1 VEPPVDAK
9 GDQMRQ
15 LMHGSAPRPLQ
26 CQRQRQTT
34 ATALLVCVGIA
45 LTGLVLHVSSAYA
58 SACAAQ
64 NNYTG
69 PANGE
74 WNIEGNWSNKLPKT
88 SETVCIPEGKGTIT
102 IAAGV
107 KAEVKTLLAQ
117 SAVTVAATASL
128 AISEKFFM
136 EEPAKDEE
144 KATRFT
150 DGLTIDSGAVVS
162 TDGDWILMSGPVVLE
177 GEIDNTTGNVNE
189 VAARLESGTLTGDGI
204 LKIPFANIAGTVEP
218 GGPGAI
224 GALHLDS
231 ISSQRSAGTLV
242 IDVASKTSFDEIIMK
257 SNVSWQGAL
266 DVNLIG
272 SYEPPVGTEFLFQ
285 TGGGALQ
292 FFETVTPGF
301 RAEPEPNS
309 LAIVV
314 TPKPP
319 SVITGA
325 ATEAGQ
331 TTAVLNGT
339 VNPNDLSVN
348 TCEFE
353 YGTTTAYGA
362 KAGCGGIAAHS
373 NTPVPVSG
381 NATGL
386 TPGTAYHYRLVAKNT
401 VGSNHGEDRTFKTL
415 PASEE
420 KEQTGGGSTE
430 PKTGGGSSG
439 GGASSGG
446 SNAGGANSSGSSG
459 GDTNSGG
466 VSGSGSSAGANPVAS
481 EKAIEKVLL
490 GCSTRPLVLNDVV
503 QKGDKV
509 LLIGAAERAQA
520 GKQVKIVFGSDK
532 VVATATVGSN
542 GEFTTT
548 APLPPAKIRAG
559 NGARYVAELGSL
571 RSLDLKLTR
580 RLALEPPSVSAGKL
594 TLRGQVVPPLAKPL
608 AAVTIS
614 QQVEC
619 GKTTVV
625 ARVKPSASG
634 TFKVVLPVP
643 AGAHGARYRLTS
655 SVAPSRSSRH
665 SFATYSL
672 PLPAVFG

>member
-1 VEPPVDAK
+1 
-9 GDQMRQ
+9 MRQ
-15 LMHGSAPRPLQ
+15 LMHSTRPA
-26 CQRQRQTT
+26 RQRRQV
-34 ATALLVCVGIA
+34 AIVAAPLGCIAIA
-45 LTGLVLHVSSAYA
+45 LTGLVWHVSPAHA

-88 SETVCIPEGKGTIT
+88 NETVCIPEGKGAIT
-102 IAAGV
+102 IVPGV

-117 SAVTVAATASL
+117 SAVTVASTASL
-128 AISEKFFM
+128 AISEKFYM

-177 GEIDNTTGNVNE
+177 GEIDNTTGNANE
-189 VAARLESGTLTGDGI
+189 VVARLESGTLTGDGV
-204 LKIPFANIAGTVEP
+204 LKIPFGNIAGTVEP
-218 GGPGAI
+218 GGPGVI
-224 GALHLDS
+224 GSLHLDS
-231 ISSQRSAGTLV
+231 ISGQGAAGTLV
-242 IDVASKTSFDEIIMK
+242 IDVASKTSFDEIVMK

-272 SYEPPVGTEFLFQ
+272 GYEPPVGTEFLFQ

-319 SVITGA
+319 SVVTGA

-331 TTAVLNGT
+331 TTVVLNGA
-339 VNPNDLSVN
+339 VNPNDLNVN
-348 TCEFE
+348 VCEFE

-373 NTPVPVSG
+373 NAPVSVSG

-386 TPGTAYHYRLVAKNT
+386 TPGTTYHYRLFAKNE
-401 VGSNHGEDRTFKTL
+401 VGSNHGEDRTFTTL
-415 PASEE
+415 PASKE
-420 KEQTGGGSTE
+420 KEETSGGGAE

-439 GGASSGG
+439 GGAGSGGSSGAVASSGG
-446 SNAGGANSSGSSG
+446 SSAGGSG
-459 GDTNSGG
+459 GD
-466 VSGSGSSAGANPVAS
+466 GSSPDANTIAGN

-509 LLIGAAERAQA
+509 LLIGAAERTQA

-532 VVATATVGSN
+532 VVATATVAPS
-542 GEFTTT
+542 GEFSTS

-559 NGARYVAELGSL
+559 NGARYMAELGSL

-580 RLALEPPSVSAGKL
+580 RLALEPPSVAAGKV
-594 TLRGQVVPPLAKPL
+594 TLRGQVVPPLAKPV
-608 AAVTIS
+608 ATVTIS
-614 QQVEC
+614 QQIEC

-625 ARVKPSASG
+625 ASVKPSASG
-634 TFKVVLPVP
+634 RFELTLPVP
-643 AGAHGARYRLTS
+643 AGAHGGLYRLTS
-655 SVAPSRSSRH
+655 GVAPSRGSRH

>member
-1 VEPPVDAK
+1 
-9 GDQMRQ
+9 MRQ
-15 LMHGSAPRPLQ
+15 LMHGSTLPASR
-26 CQRQRQTT
+26 RRQTAT
-34 ATALLVCVGIA
+34 FTALLGCVGIA
-45 LTGLVLHVSSAYA
+45 LTCLALHVAPAHA

-69 PANGE
+69 PAGGE
-74 WNIEGNWSNKLPKT
+74 WNVEGNWSNKLPKT
-88 SETVCIPEGKGTIT
+88 NETVCIPEGKGTIT

-117 SAVTVAATASL
+117 SAVTVASTASL

-162 TDGDWILMSGPVVLE
+162 TDGDWILMSGPVALE

-189 VAARLESGTLTGDGI
+189 VVARLESGTLTGDGV
-204 LKIPFANIAGTVEP
+204 LKIPFGNIGGTIEP

-231 ISSQRSAGTLV
+231 ISGQGPAGTLV
-242 IDVASKTSFDEIIMK
+242 IDVASKTSFDEIVMK
-257 SNVSWQGAL
+257 SNISWQGTL
-266 DVNLIG
+266 EVNLIG

-285 TGGGALQ
+285 TGGGSLQ
-292 FFETVTPGF
+292 VFEAVTPGF
-301 RAEPEPNS
+301 RAEQEPNS

-314 TPKPP
+314 APKPP
-319 SVITGA
+319 SVLTEA
-325 ATEAGQ
+325 ATEVGQ

-339 VNPNDLSVN
+339 VNPNNLNVN

-373 NTPVPVSG
+373 NTPVSVSG
-381 NATGL
+381 TATGL
-386 TPGTAYHYRLVAKNT
+386 TPGTIYHYRIVAKNEI
-401 VGSNHGEDRTFKTL
+401 GSNHREDRTFTAL
-415 PASEE
+415 PASVVKEE
-420 KEQTGGGSTE
+420 TGGGSTE
-430 PKTGGGSSG
+430 PETGGGSASG
-439 GGASSGG
+439 GSNGSVGFTSSVAGNSGGSGAGSGGASSG
-446 SNAGGANSSGSSG
+446 
-459 GDTNSGG
+459 
-466 VSGSGSSAGANPVAS
+466 ANPVTG

-490 GCSTRPLVLNDVV
+490 GCSTRPLALNDVV
-503 QKGDKV
+503 QKGGKV
-509 LLIGAAERAQA
+509 LLTGAAERAQA

-532 VVATATVGSN
+532 VVATATVGPS
-542 GEFTTT
+542 GEFSTT
-548 APLPPAKIRAG
+548 APMPPAKIRDG
-559 NGARYVAELGSL
+559 NGARYIAELGSL
-571 RSLDLKLTR
+571 RSLDLKLTP
-580 RLALEPPSVSAGKL
+580 RLALGPASVSAGKV
-594 TLRGQVVPPLAKPL
+594 TLSGQVVLPLAKPI
-608 AAVTIS
+608 ATITVR

-619 GKTTVV
+619 GATSVV

-634 TFKVVLPVP
+634 RFKVTLPVP
-643 AGAHGARYRLTS
+643 ASAHGALYRLTS
-655 SVAPSRSSRH
+655 SVGQSSGSGH

>member
-1 VEPPVDAK
+1 
-9 GDQMRQ
+9 MRQ
-15 LMHGSAPRPLQ
+15 LMHGSTPPARRRHQ
-26 CQRQRQTT
+26 V
-34 ATALLVCVGIA
+34 AAVTALLGCIGIA
-45 LTGLVLHVSSAYA
+45 LIGLVLHVSPAHA
-58 SACAAQ
+58 SACGAQ
-64 NNYTG
+64 NDYTG
-69 PANGE
+69 PTNGE
-74 WNIEGNWSNKLPKT
+74 WNVEGNWSNKLPKAN
-88 SETVCIPEGKGTIT
+88 ETVCIPEGKGTIT
-102 IAAGV
+102 ITAGV

-117 SAVTVAATASL
+117 SAVTVASTASL
-128 AISEKFFM
+128 TISEKFFM

-144 KATRFT
+144 RATRFT
-150 DGLTIDSGAVVS
+150 DGLTIDSGAVVA
-162 TDGDWILMSGPVVLE
+162 TDGAWILMSGPVVLE

-189 VAARLESGTLTGDGI
+189 VVARLESGTLTSDGV
-204 LKIPFANIAGTVEP
+204 LNIPFGNIAGTIEP
-218 GGPGAI
+218 GGPGAV

-231 ISSQRSAGTLV
+231 ISGQSPGGTLV

-325 ATEAGQ
+325 TTEAEQ
-331 TTAVLNGT
+331 STAVLNGT

-348 TCEFE
+348 VCEFE

-362 KAGCGGIAAHS
+362 KAVCGAIAAHS
-373 NTPVPVSG
+373 NTPVPVSA

-386 TPGTAYHYRLVAKNT
+386 APDTTYHYRILAKNS

-415 PASEE
+415 PAGEE
-420 KEQTGGGSTE
+420 KEPTGGGSTE
-430 PKTGGGSSG
+430 PETGGGSSG
-439 GGASSGG
+439 GGSSSGG
-446 SNAGGANSSGSSG
+446 SSSGASNANTSSVSSSG
-459 GDTNSGG
+459 GGASSGAP
-466 VSGSGSSAGANPVAS
+466 SAATNPVAS

-490 GCSTRPLVLNDVV
+490 GCSTRPLALNNVV
-503 QKGDKV
+503 QKGGKV

-520 GKQVKIVFGSDK
+520 GKQVKIVFGSNK
-532 VVATATVGSN
+532 VVATATVGSS
-542 GEFTTT
+542 GEFSTS
-548 APLPPAKIRAG
+548 APLPPAKLRAG
-559 NGARYVAELGSL
+559 NGARYMAELGSL

-580 RLALEPPSVSAGKL
+580 RLALEPPSVAAGKV
-594 TLRGQVVPPLAKPL
+594 TLRGQVLPPLAKPL
-608 AAVTIS
+608 ATVTIS

-634 TFKVVLPVP
+634 SFKVMLPVP
-643 AGAHGARYRLTS
+643 TGAPGAIYRLTS
-655 SVAPSRSSRH
+655 SVAPSRGSRH

>member
-1 VEPPVDAK
+1 
-9 GDQMRQ
+9 MRQ
-15 LMHGSAPRPLQ
+15 LMHGSTRPTR
-26 CQRQRQTT
+26 RQREARTITT
-34 ATALLVCVGIA
+34 PLTCIGIA
-45 LTGLVLHVSSAYA
+45 LICLMLHASAAHA

-69 PANGE
+69 SADGE
-74 WNIEGNWSNKLPKT
+74 WNVEGNWSNKLPKGN
-88 SETVCIPEGKGTIT
+88 ETVCIPEGKGTIT
-102 IAAGV
+102 IAPGV

-117 SAVTVAATASL
+117 SAVTVLATASL
-128 AISEKFFM
+128 TITEKFFM

-144 KATRFT
+144 RATRFT
-150 DGLTIDSGAVVS
+150 DGLTIDSGAVVA

-189 VAARLESGTLTGDGI
+189 VVARLESGTLTGDGV
-204 LKIPFANIAGTVEP
+204 LNIPFGNIAGTVEP

-231 ISSQRSAGTLV
+231 ISGQTAAGTLV
-242 IDVASKTSFDEIIMK
+242 IDIASQTSFDEIVMK
-257 SNVSWQGAL
+257 SNVSWQGTL
-266 DVNLIG
+266 DVNLIDG
-272 SYEPPVGTEFLFQ
+272 YEPPVGAEFLFQ

-292 FFETVTPGF
+292 FFEFITPGF

-319 SVITGA
+319 SVVTGA
-325 ATEAGQ
+325 ATEVGQ
-331 TTAVLNGT
+331 TLTVLNGT
-339 VNPNDLSVN
+339 VNPNNLNVN

-362 KAGCGGIAAHS
+362 KAACGAIAAHS
-373 NTPVPVSG
+373 NTPVPVSAD
-381 NATGL
+381 ATGL
-386 TPGTAYHYRLVAKNT
+386 TPDTTYHYRILAKNT

-415 PASEE
+415 PVGGE
-420 KEQTGGGSTE
+420 KEITGGGSTE

-439 GGASSGG
+439 GGSSSGG
-446 SNAGGANSSGSSG
+446 SNAGSAGSGGSSSGAGSSG
-459 GDTNSGG
+459 VSNAATNT
-466 VSGSGSSAGANPVAS
+466 VAS

-503 QKGDKV
+503 QKGGKV

-520 GKQVKIVFGSDK
+520 GKQVKIVFGSSK
-532 VVATATVGSN
+532 VVATATVSAS
-542 GEFTTT
+542 GEFSTS

-559 NGARYVAELGSL
+559 NGARYMAELGSL

-580 RLALEPPSVSAGKL
+580 RLALEPPGIAAGKV
-594 TLRGQVVPPLAKPL
+594 TLRGQVVPPLAEPL
-608 AAVTIS
+608 ATVTIS

-634 TFKVVLPVP
+634 RFKVTLPAP
-643 AGAHGARYRLTS
+643 AGARGAIYRLTS
-655 SVAPSRSSRH
+655 SVAPSRGSHH

>member
-1 VEPPVDAK
+1 
-9 GDQMRQ
+9 MRQ
-15 LMHGSAPRPLQ
+15 LMHGSTPPARR
-26 CQRQRQTT
+26 RQ
-34 ATALLVCVGIA
+34 AAAVTALIGCIGIA
-45 LTGLVLHVSSAYA
+45 LIGLTLHVSPARA

-64 NNYTG
+64 DNYTG

-74 WNIEGNWSNKLPKT
+74 WNVEGNWSSKLPKT
-88 SETVCIPEGKGTIT
+88 NETVCIPEGKGTIT

-107 KAEVKTLLAQ
+107 KAAVKTLLAQ
-117 SAVTVAATASL
+117 SAVTVASTASL

-136 EEPAKDEE
+136 EEPVKDEE
-144 KATRFT
+144 RASRFT

-177 GEIDNTTGNVNE
+177 GEIDNTTGNANE
-189 VAARLESGTLTGDGI
+189 VVARLESGTLTGDGV
-204 LKIPFANIAGTVEP
+204 LNIPFGNVAGTVEP

-231 ISSQRSAGTLV
+231 ISGQDPAGTLI
-242 IDVASKTSFDEIIMK
+242 IDVASNTSFDEIVMK

-266 DVNLIG
+266 DVNLIDG
-272 SYEPPVGTEFLFQ
+272 YEPPVGTEFLFQ

-292 FFETVTPGF
+292 SFETVTPGF
-301 RAEPEPNS
+301 RAELEPNS

-325 ATEAGQ
+325 ATEVGQ
-331 TTAVLNGT
+331 SIAVLNGT
-339 VNPNDLSVN
+339 VNPNNLNVN
-348 TCEFE
+348 ACEFE
-353 YGTTTAYGA
+353 YGITTAYGA
-362 KAGCGGIAAHS
+362 TADCGGIAAHS
-373 NTPVPVSG
+373 NTPVSVSG
-381 NATGL
+381 YAIGL
-386 TPGTAYHYRLVAKNT
+386 TPGTTYHYRIVAKNT
-401 VGSNHGEDRTFKTL
+401 VGANHGEDRTFKTL
-415 PASEE
+415 PAEE
-420 KEQTGGGSTE
+420 EEEEPVGGGTE
-430 PKTGGGSSG
+430 PKTGGGSGGGGSSGGSSAGSASSGGSSG
-439 GGASSGG
+439 GGASGNAAG
-446 SNAGGANSSGSSG
+446 S
-459 GDTNSGG
+459 
-466 VSGSGSSAGANPVAS
+466 SGSSAGTNPVAS

-503 QKGDKV
+503 QKSGKV

-520 GKQVKIVFGSDK
+520 GKQVKIVFGSGK
-532 VVATATVGSN
+532 VVATATVGAS
-542 GEFTTT
+542 GAFSTT
-548 APLPPAKIRAG
+548 APLPPARIRAG
-559 NGARYVAELGSL
+559 NGARYMAELGSL

-580 RLALEPPSVSAGKL
+580 RLALEPPSVAAGKV

-608 AAVTIS
+608 ATVTIS
-614 QQVEC
+614 QQIEC

-634 TFKVVLPVP
+634 RFKVTLPIP
-643 AGAHGARYRLTS
+643 AGAHGGLYRLTS
-655 SVAPSRSSRH
+655 SVAPSRGSRH